1 MGVIRY
7 GFDCGSPSFI
17 VVNAYEE
24 ITTVEG
30 HVRLRG
36 RVCVHGC
43 EDCLLERLVCS
54 ALYGRRLE
62 NAVVAIE
69 GDG

>member
-1 MGVIRY
+1 M
-7 GFDCGSPSFI
+7 
-17 VVNAYEE
+17 NAYEE

-43 EDCLLERLVCS
+43 EDRLLERLVCS